1 MNMLICW
8 YTITCVYIY
17 IHTYVQNIFI
27 YICVYV
33 KNTYTCMNM
42 YCIGVSIHIC
52 ITLHIQDIHYI
63 TCVYMYVNI
72 YYECI
77 YANRIEVPIF
87 PGPTEAHELEQKN
100 QKSFPP
106 RFWGHG
112 RYREA
117 TANPTSLRERSTS
130 GKWPVRKRFEN
141 PWGRPE
147 TRFVNLWNNF
157 SGMTTHFWKLT
168 NKAQKPNVSNRN
180 VFFMG
185 LWVHFQ
191 VPGWFSGVYT
201 NAPCKTIW
209 NSKNEGLV
217 QMMFLFISG
226 EFSKFQP
233 WDFRKFAKSPEVFP
247 GSPMK
252 RLPGSKGEGS
262 SSITFQRRGWT
273 LGQRYP
279 PLKGVPKPVITIPIY
294 LLKLSVFTEYLVFDD
309 QNGPF
314 WDDHKNVKLVVCWM
328 YEWMC
333 ISLTYDHV
341 GWYDI
346 KSLWYIITNPTNA
359 RNCDITSIF
368 TQKKHN
374 IHQHLN
380 IVRWQSRQRL
390 EHRGWP
396 ARPRPSRTDRI
407 SLRSPGVPLLG
418 GPDPINSQPA
428 SQMPAMPKPTW
439 IKSGNG

>member
-1 MNMLICW
+1 MLIYDYMC
-8 YTITCVYIY
+8 IYIY

-217 QMMFLFISG
+217 QMMFLVKGMILRFHINFRACILGWWEEKRRVSTTNKNG
-226 EFSKFQP
+226 RWREF
-233 WDFRKFAKSPEVFP
+233 
-247 GSPMK
+247 
-252 RLPGSKGEGS
+252 
-262 SSITFQRRGWT
+262 
-273 LGQRYP
+273 
-279 PLKGVPKPVITIPIY
+279 PKH
-294 LLKLSVFTEYLVFDD
+294 F
-309 QNGPF
+309 
-314 WDDHKNVKLVVCWM
+314 
-328 YEWMC
+328 
-333 ISLTYDHV
+333 
-341 GWYDI
+341 
-346 KSLWYIITNPTNA
+346 LW
-359 RNCDITSIF
+359 S
-368 TQKKHN
+368 
-374 IHQHLN
+374 
-380 IVRWQSRQRL
+380 
-390 EHRGWP
+390 
-396 ARPRPSRTDRI
+396 
-407 SLRSPGVPLLG
+407 
-418 GPDPINSQPA
+418 
-428 SQMPAMPKPTW
+428 
-439 IKSGNG
+439 